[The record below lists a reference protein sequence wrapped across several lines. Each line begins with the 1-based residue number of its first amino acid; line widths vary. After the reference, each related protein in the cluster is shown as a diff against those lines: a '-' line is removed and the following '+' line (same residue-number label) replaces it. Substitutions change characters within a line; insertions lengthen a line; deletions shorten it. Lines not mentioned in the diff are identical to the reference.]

1 MFGEDLTVSRVTLKT
16 LAADLGLTEA
26 TVSRA
31 LNDYDDI
38 AEQTRLR
45 VQKEALAQGYAPNPS
60 ARRLARGTAEAVAY
74 LMPANQSGV
83 SDSFIGQL
91 LQGLGESLSKRK
103 WDLLVMQA
111 PAAEDE
117 AETIQKLARSGT
129 VSGVVLSRPYK
140 VDKRIKLLQEA
151 RLPFVVHGRSSDCS
165 DYAWYDVDNTKA
177 FIDIVDHLVS
187 LGHRRLGYVGAPSY
201 LNFAHQRMQGVLQ
214 GIKYNGL
221 SEADLLIEISEMND
235 LGGEQ
240 AASVMLDCDTPPS
253 VLLTLQ
259 ADIQAIGALAAL
271 RSRGLRAGVDVSVIG
286 YDGLFIGKHS
296 NPPLTT
302 MAQPLAHSGRILGD
316 MLLALIDG
324 AEPKSLQELRNA
336 ELVRRMSDGPARP
349 SQNKP

>member
-1 MFGEDLTVSRVTLKT
+1 MSRVTLKT

-45 VQKEALAQGYAPNPS
+45 VQKAALVQGYSPNPA
-60 ARRLARGTAEAVAY
+60 ARRLARGTAEVAAY
-74 LMPANQSGV
+74 LMPASQHGV
-83 SDSFIGQL
+83 YDSFIGQL
-91 LQGLGESLSKRK
+91 LQGLSESLSKRK
-103 WDLLVMQA
+103 WDLLVMQS

-117 AETIQKLARSGT
+117 ADAIQKLARSGT
-129 VSGVVLSRPYK
+129 VGGVVLSRPYK
-140 VDKRIKLLQEA
+140 VDKRIKLLQDA
-151 RLPFVVHGRSSDCS
+151 RIPFVVHGRSSDCS

-187 LGHRRLGYVGAPSY
+187 LGHRKFGYIGAPSY

-214 GIKYNGL
+214 GIGHNGL
-221 SEADLLIEISEMND
+221 SEADLLIEISEMTD

-240 AASVMLDCDTPPS
+240 AASVMLDCDTPPTA
-253 VLLTLQ
+253 LICAT
-259 ADIQAIGALAAL
+259 DIQAIGALAAL

-296 NPPLTT
+296 SPPLTT

-324 AEPKSLQELRNA
+324 ADPKSLQELRNA

>member
-240 AASVMLDCDTPPS
+240 AASVMLDCDTPPTA
-253 VLLTLQ
+253 LICAT
-259 ADIQAIGALAAL
+259 DIQAIGALAAL
-271 RSRGLRAGVDVSVIG
+271 RSRGLCAGVDVSVIG

-349 SQNKP
+349 SQNQP

>member
-1 MFGEDLTVSRVTLKT
+1 MFGEDFTVSRVTLKT

-45 VQKEALAQGYAPNPS
+45 VQKEASAQGYAPNPS
-60 ARRLARGTAEAVAY
+60 ARRLARGTAEAAAY
-74 LMPANQSGV
+74 LMPASQNGV

-117 AETIQKLARSGT
+117 AEAIQKLARSGT
-129 VSGVVLSRPYK
+129 VGGVVLSRPYK

-151 RLPFVVHGRSSDCS
+151 QLPFVVHGRSSDCT

-187 LGHRRLGYVGAPSY
+187 LGHRKLGYVGAPSY

-214 GIKYNGL
+214 GISYNGL
-221 SEADLLIEISEMND
+221 SEADLLIEISEMSD

-240 AASVMLDCDTPPS
+240 AASVMLDCDAPPTA
-253 VLLTLQ
+253 LICAT
-259 ADIQAIGALAAL
+259 DIQAIGALAAL

-296 NPPLTT
+296 SPPLTT

-324 AEPKSLQELRNA
+324 ADPKSLQELRNA

>member
-140 VDKRIKLLQEA
+140 VCLLYTSPSPRDRQKS
-151 RLPFVVHGRSSDCS
+151 RMPSS
-165 DYAWYDVDNTKA
+165 A
-177 FIDIVDHLVS
+177 
-187 LGHRRLGYVGAPSY
+187 
-201 LNFAHQRMQGVLQ
+201 
-214 GIKYNGL
+214 
-221 SEADLLIEISEMND
+221 
-235 LGGEQ
+235 
-240 AASVMLDCDTPPS
+240 
-253 VLLTLQ
+253 
-259 ADIQAIGALAAL
+259 
-271 RSRGLRAGVDVSVIG
+271 
-286 YDGLFIGKHS
+286 
-296 NPPLTT
+296 
-302 MAQPLAHSGRILGD
+302 
-316 MLLALIDG
+316 
-324 AEPKSLQELRNA
+324 
-336 ELVRRMSDGPARP
+336 
-349 SQNKP
+349 

>member
-1 MFGEDLTVSRVTLKT
+1 MFGEDFTVSRVTLKT

-45 VQKEALAQGYAPNPS
+45 VQKEASAQGYAPNPS
-60 ARRLARGTAEAVAY
+60 ARRLARGTAEAAAY
-74 LMPANQSGV
+74 LMPASQNGV

-117 AETIQKLARSGT
+117 AEAIQKLARSGT
-129 VSGVVLSRPYK
+129 VGGVVLSRPYK

-151 RLPFVVHGRSSDCS
+151 QLPFVVHGQSSDCS

-187 LGHRRLGYVGAPSY
+187 LGHRELGYVGAPSY

-214 GIKYNGL
+214 GISYNGL
-221 SEADLLIEISEMND
+221 SEADLLIEISEMSD

-240 AASVMLDCDTPPS
+240 AASVMLDCDAPPTA
-253 VLLTLQ
+253 LICAT
-259 ADIQAIGALAAL
+259 DIQAIGALAAL